1 MELKGS
7 YERGWGGNGEQKG
20 KLFFF
25 LFLSHTVLQ
34 SAPKLSS
41 FWSQLEY
48 QTLLLVLLVIL
59 GNSSE
64 ESVDT

>member
-7 YERGWGGNGEQKG
+7 YERGMGRKRGAERQA
-20 KLFFF
+20 FF
-25 LFLSHTVLQ
+25 FLSHTVFQ

-48 QTLLLVLLVIL
+48 QTLLLFLLVIL
-59 GNSSE
+59 GSSSE